1 MATTLSLSSTVTLNN
16 GVQMPVL
23 GLGVFLSPPEQTA
36 GAVQAAIGAGYRL
49 IDTASAYKN
58 ERAVGEGLCASGIDR
73 SQVFITTKAFPSQ
86 YGYEPLMKAFDG
98 SLDRLGLDYLDLYLL
113 HWPVPADFG
122 PTIEAYRAA
131 GKLLAEGRV
140 RAIGVSNF
148 EPAHL
153 EQLITAT
160 EVVPAVNQVELHPFF
175 TQQATRAAG
184 ERHSIITEA
193 WSPIGGVYG
202 RNDKATIPEG
212 VTSPLDHP
220 VVTSLAGK
228 YGKTPAQVV
237 LRWHLQHATIV
248 IPKSVHAER
257 ITENSQVFD
266 FTLTEDEVARIDSL
280 DTGTRAG
287 SDPATFSAQSYPV
300 NIEDQ

>member
-1 MATTLSLSSTVTLNN
+1 VTTTLSLSSTVTLNN

-23 GLGVFLSPPEQTA
+23 GLGVFLSPPEQTT

-122 PTIEAYRAA
+122 R
-131 GKLLAEGRV
+131 
-140 RAIGVSNF
+140 
-148 EPAHL
+148 
-153 EQLITAT
+153 
-160 EVVPAVNQVELHPFF
+160 
-175 TQQATRAAG
+175 
-184 ERHSIITEA
+184 IITEA

-202 RNDKATIPEG
+202 RNDKATLPEG
-212 VTSPLDHP
+212 VTSPLNHP